1 MQTPEVTDI
10 IGAPEKFSSRTNV
23 DRGHT
28 LIDYENILKNGLALY
43 WEEIDKELQKY
54 PQDEYLL
61 SMKDTLSVVVNF
73 IKRIVDAIDEKFSSS
88 SGAEK
93 VRLIALKNMIE
104 KVPYY
109 PAENFCEA
117 VQSVWIIH
125 FLTPLAENAWYSISL
140 GKFDEYMNPFYRTF
154 TQ

>member
-154 TQ
+154 TR